1 MTKKIFGFFLILSIL
16 VLAGLGG
23 FYYYEKQQNLKAE
36 PNVIVPNVQGI
47 PNEEG
52 SGDSD
57 AEPGKPTY

>member
-23 FYYYEKQQNLKAE
+23 FYYYEKQQSLKAQ
-36 PNVIVPNVQGI
+36 PNVVVPDIQGI

-57 AEPGKPTY
+57 THIC